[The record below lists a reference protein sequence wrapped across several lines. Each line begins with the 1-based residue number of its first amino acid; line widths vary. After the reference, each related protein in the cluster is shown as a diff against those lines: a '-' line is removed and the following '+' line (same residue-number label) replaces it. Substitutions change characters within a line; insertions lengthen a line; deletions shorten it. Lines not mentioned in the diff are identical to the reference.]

1 MKKLAIFALILAVI
15 GAVVYFKAPSAEN
28 IVKTVVHKYGSQV
41 TGTEVNL
48 GGFRLAL
55 TKGEVEISDL
65 TVANPENYSQ
75 PHIMSV
81 GRVLVKVN
89 LKSLLDKTIIVEK
102 VEIEKPQITYELLS
116 LTQNNVSQLLE
127 NIKQNTASADKKA
140 AAEEKKTDDG
150 KSTGDP
156 VKDGKKV
163 IISDL
168 SVTGGNI
175 NLAASLAGR
184 ATSASVPLPTI
195 KMQNIGKEKGKNGA
209 GIVDTLS
216 AVLQKIFDTAYDT
229 VVKSKLVDLKSAA
242 ENSLNNVVNGIK
254 DKSGL
259 KDWFGFGK

>member
-89 LKSLLDKTIIVEK
+89 LKSLLDKTIIV
-102 VEIEKPQITYELLS
+102 
-116 LTQNNVSQLLE
+116 
-127 NIKQNTASADKKA
+127 
-140 AAEEKKTDDG
+140 
-150 KSTGDP
+150 
-156 VKDGKKV
+156 
-163 IISDL
+163 
-168 SVTGGNI
+168 
-175 NLAASLAGR
+175 
-184 ATSASVPLPTI
+184 
-195 KMQNIGKEKGKNGA
+195 
-209 GIVDTLS
+209 
-216 AVLQKIFDTAYDT
+216 
-229 VVKSKLVDLKSAA
+229 
-242 ENSLNNVVNGIK
+242 
-254 DKSGL
+254 
-259 KDWFGFGK
+259 

>member
-81 GRVLVKVN
+81 GRVLVKDN

-102 VEIEKPQITYELLS
+102 VEI
-116 LTQNNVSQLLE
+116 
-127 NIKQNTASADKKA
+127 
-140 AAEEKKTDDG
+140 
-150 KSTGDP
+150 
-156 VKDGKKV
+156 
-163 IISDL
+163 
-168 SVTGGNI
+168 
-175 NLAASLAGR
+175 
-184 ATSASVPLPTI
+184 
-195 KMQNIGKEKGKNGA
+195 
-209 GIVDTLS
+209 
-216 AVLQKIFDTAYDT
+216 
-229 VVKSKLVDLKSAA
+229 
-242 ENSLNNVVNGIK
+242 
-254 DKSGL
+254 
-259 KDWFGFGK
+259 

>member
-1 MKKLAIFALILAVI
+1 MKKLAIFALILTVI

-89 LKSLLDKTIIVEK
+89 LKSLLDKTIIEEK

-175 NLAASLAGR
+175 NLAASLAR
-184 ATSASVPLPTI
+184 LPLRFRCRQSKCRTSVKKKA
-195 KMQNIGKEKGKNGA
+195 K
-209 GIVDTLS
+209 
-216 AVLQKIFDTAYDT
+216 TAPVSSIPCRPFCKRFST
-229 VVKSKLVDLKSAA
+229 PPMTPWSKANWST
-242 ENSLNNVVNGIK
+242 
-254 DKSGL
+254 
-259 KDWFGFGK
+259 

>member
-127 NIKQNTASADKKA
+127 NIKQNTASADKKT
-140 AAEEKKTDDG
+140 AAEEKKTDGG

-156 VKDGKKV
+156 GKDGKKV

-175 NLAASLAGR
+175 NLAASLAG
-184 ATSASVPLPTI
+184 V
-195 KMQNIGKEKGKNGA
+195 G
-209 GIVDTLS
+209 V
-216 AVLQKIFDTAYDT
+216 
-229 VVKSKLVDLKSAA
+229 
-242 ENSLNNVVNGIK
+242 
-254 DKSGL
+254 
-259 KDWFGFGK
+259 GF

>member
-55 TKGEVEISDL
+55 TKGEVEINDL

-168 SVTGGNI
+168 SVTGGNAR
-175 NLAASLAGR
+175 LPLRFRCRQSKCR
-184 ATSASVPLPTI
+184 TSA
-195 KMQNIGKEKGKNGA
+195 KKRAK
-209 GIVDTLS
+209 
-216 AVLQKIFDTAYDT
+216 TAPVSSIPCRPFCKRFST
-229 VVKSKLVDLKSAA
+229 PPMTPWSKANWST
-242 ENSLNNVVNGIK
+242 
-254 DKSGL
+254 
-259 KDWFGFGK
+259 